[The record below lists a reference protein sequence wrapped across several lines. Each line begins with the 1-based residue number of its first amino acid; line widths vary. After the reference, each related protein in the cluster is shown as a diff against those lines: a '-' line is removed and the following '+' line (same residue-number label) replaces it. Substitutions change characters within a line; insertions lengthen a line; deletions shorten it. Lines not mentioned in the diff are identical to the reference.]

1 MNKIKIISVAFIIML
16 GACTV
21 TFTKAEPNMFG
32 NNPMIPATTRE
43 IANPKKQEIPT
54 QPEVKPAANNVQP
67 VQQKV
72 QAPQKNYMTVN
83 PVEMVNFPSRYMNKN
98 VKFRAKFDKFAT
110 LGLDYKPAFR
120 SSEKY
125 ISFLIQRCDVTT
137 HNVPLSELK
146 IFLER
151 TEAEKHIDL
160 DSGDEIEVAGHV
172 FSNALGDVWMDAEQ
186 FTVLS
191 KKTNTANNQ

>member
-1 MNKIKIISVAFIIML
+1 MKKLLSTAFILFMMCA
-16 GACTV
+16 GTV
-21 TFTKAEPNMFG
+21 GLSHAKTILSD
-32 NNPMIPATTRE
+32 NPFIPATTQS
-43 IANPKKQEIPT
+43 IADQKK
-54 QPEVKPAANNVQP
+54 VP
-67 VQQKV
+67 VQHV
-72 QAPQKNYMTVN
+72 QQRVQQPQKTYIAVD
-83 PVEMVNFPSRYMNKN
+83 PVDMVNYPARYMNKN

-125 ISFLIQRCDVTT
+125 ISFLIQRGDVTT

-146 IFLER
+146 IFLIR

-160 DSGDEIEVAGHV
+160 DSGDEIQVEGHV

-186 FTVLS
+186 FTVLT
-191 KKTNTANNQ
+191 KKPVASARQ